1 VAGTLGGRRIE
12 VPTGTATR
20 PTSDRVRE
28 ALFSTL
34 DALTD
39 LVGCHFLDL
48 YAGSGAVG
56 LEAASRGAA
65 SVLLVETDSRAA
77 RTVRA
82 NIAALD
88 LGARCRLVTG
98 RLPGALASPPPQPY
112 DVVFADP
119 PYDVSDRQV
128 EDLLKAL
135 AGQRWLAAGALVV
148 IERSARSAPPPPVQ
162 GITSVQSRRYGETAL
177 WYFRNAIPALEEG
190 VQ

>member
-1 VAGTLGGRRIE
+1 
-12 VPTGTATR
+12 
-20 PTSDRVRE
+20 VRE

-39 LVGCHFLDL
+39 LDGCHFLDL

-65 SVLLVETDSRAA
+65 SVLLVETDARAA

-88 LGARCRLVTG
+88 LATRCRLLTA
-98 RLPGALASPPPQPY
+98 RLPGALTSPPPHPY

-119 PYDVSDRQV
+119 PYDAPDRQV
-128 EDLLKAL
+128 ADLLKAL
-135 AGQRWLAAGALVV
+135 VTQRWLAVGGLVV
-148 IERSARSAPPPPVQ
+148 VERSARSAPPPGVE
-162 GITSVQSRRYGETAL
+162 GITPVQSRRYGETAL
-177 WYFRNAIPALEEG
+177 WYFRSAVPASEEG